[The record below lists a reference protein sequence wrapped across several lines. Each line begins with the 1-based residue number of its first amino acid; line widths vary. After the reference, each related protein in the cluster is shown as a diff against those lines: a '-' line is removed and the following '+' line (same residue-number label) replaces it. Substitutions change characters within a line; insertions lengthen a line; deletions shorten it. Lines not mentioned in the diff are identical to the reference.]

1 MECLC
6 LPDGSWRQ
14 VVEAACR
21 LVVDPA
27 ATAAVAAAAAALGV
41 GSSPAGSAQ
50 PHVLVAVRGDG
61 YGKAG
66 EAAGAAVA
74 YQRVNEP
81 ELGRRLRP
89 CSRCGKVQRMAYN
102 FSGCRRL

>member
-27 ATAAVAAAAAALGV
+27 ATAAVAAAAAALGG
-41 GSSPAGSAQ
+41 GSSAAGAAQ

-66 EAAGAAVA
+66 EAPAAAAAAGAVG

-89 CSRCGKVQRMAYN
+89 CSR
-102 FSGCRRL
+102 